1 MGAGDRDGAPRAE
14 VKGFTRQE
22 KLPFAFFPRMVQQRG
37 AAVISGVQLL
47 LVGAFLYQTTTA
59 AASPSCILTS
69 DTCKTSISKQ
79 DHVLKFQVVV
89 NVGDMI

>member
-1 MGAGDRDGAPRAE
+1 
-14 VKGFTRQE
+14 
-22 KLPFAFFPRMVQQRG
+22 MVQQRG
-37 AAVISGVQLL
+37 VLLLFLGVQLL

-89 NVGDMI
+89 NVGGHDLTQYT